1 MLDQSILKR
10 KKTDGKLIT
19 LGIVSRAH
27 GIKGQVIIKS
37 FTTPPENIVNL
48 IIFDQAE
55 NNIKL
60 KLIRVKA
67 NKELICRLD
76 NYTSRTDAEKLV
88 KKHLYCFRDSLP
100 AILEKDEFYIEDLK
114 YLKVYDIH
122 QSYIGDIIN
131 VVNYGGGDII
141 EIKFI
146 KDKKVEMFSFTKKS
160 FPKITNCY
168 VILVY

>member
-88 KKHLYCFRDSLP
+88 TTGIYVF
-100 AILEKDEFYIEDLK
+100 FYVL
-114 YLKVYDIH
+114 
-122 QSYIGDIIN
+122 
-131 VVNYGGGDII
+131 GGGQR
-141 EIKFI
+141 
-146 KDKKVEMFSFTKKS
+146 VTKS
-160 FPKITNCY
+160 H
-168 VILVY
+168 